1 VRTYWED
8 YPMRMFVAIPVPDSV
23 KQHARMFRN
32 DLGASRADIK
42 WVEYE
47 NYHLTLKFLGEVD
60 EASLREIS
68 QNLRRAAES
77 CPPFNLSIDSLG
89 FFPSRMRP
97 RVIWLGLRGEI
108 EKAQFLGERVDAY
121 LASAG
126 FEEEKEHRFHL
137 TLGRIRSDNKVNELL
152 KIAEHM
158 AGHKKLSPFKV
169 DRMQLMK
176 SSLGPGGPTYSV
188 LETYE
193 LKG

>member
-1 VRTYWED
+1 
-8 YPMRMFVAIPVPDSV
+8 MRMFVAIPVPDSV

-32 DLGASRADIK
+32 ELGASRADIK

-60 EASLREIS
+60 TASLPTIKKS
-68 QNLRRAAES
+68 LRMAADS
-77 CPPFNLSIDSLG
+77 CPAFNLSVDGLG
-89 FFPSRMRP
+89 FFPNRMRP
-97 RVIWLGLRGEI
+97 RVIWLGIRGEM
-108 EKAQFLGERVDAY
+108 EKAEFLGERVDAY

-137 TLGRIRSDNKVNELL
+137 TLGRVRNDSKISDLL

-158 AGHKKLSPFKV
+158 AGKEKLSSFKV
-169 DRMQLMK
+169 ERIYLMK
-176 SSLGPGGPTYSV
+176 SSLTPGGPEYSKM
-188 LETYE
+188 ETYE

>member
-1 VRTYWED
+1 
-8 YPMRMFVAIPVPDSV
+8 MRLFVAIPVPDSV

-32 DLGASRADIK
+32 DLGASHADIK

-47 NYHLTLKFLGEVD
+47 NYHLTVKFLGEVG
-60 EASLREIS
+60 EADLPEIRK
-68 QNLRRAAES
+68 NLMLAADS
-77 CPPFNLSIDSLG
+77 CPPFNLSIDNLG

-108 EKAQFLGERVDAY
+108 EKAVFLGERVDAY
-121 LASAG
+121 LSSIG

-137 TLGRIRSDNKVNELL
+137 TLGRIRNDSKINELL
-152 KIAEHM
+152 KIVEHM
-158 AGHKKLSPFKV
+158 SGHRKLSPFKV
-169 DRMQLMK
+169 NHMQLMK
-176 SSLGPGGPTYSV
+176 SSLGKGGPTYSV